1 MQSLIHFFVAGG
13 WVMYPLALLSLAA
26 VAVIIE
32 RWLAFR
38 TLADLA
44 PDLVEDVVQLCTAG
58 DAEEALALA
67 KNRKGPVAA
76 VLAEV
81 LTHREK
87 AVDDVE
93 RHVQEVG
100 EPYFIELEHRLP
112 LLDTAT
118 TISPLLGLLGTLFG
132 MIATFRAIAAAKSE
146 GANDSIL
153 AGVGEALYATAT
165 GLTIA
170 VVCFIAY
177 NFFSAK
183 TRQTVAQTE
192 QAATRLINVLRQS
205 GQLSRSEDE
214 AAHAVRAVS

>member
-32 RWLAFR
+32 RFVRYR
-38 TLADLA
+38 TLANTS
-44 PDLVEDVVQLCTAG
+44 PELVEDVIRLSTTG
-58 DAEEALALA
+58 DVDRALSVA
-67 KNRKGPVAA
+67 REGKGPVAT
-76 VLAEV
+76 VLAEILANRSMGV
-81 LTHREK
+81 E
-87 AVDDVE
+87 DIE

-112 LLDTAT
+112 LLDTGAT
-118 TISPLLGLLGTLFG
+118 VSPLLGLLGTLFG
-132 MIATFRAIAAAKSE
+132 MIATFRAIAAAKNE

-170 VVCFIAY
+170 IICFVAY
-177 NFFSAK
+177 NAFSARA
-183 TRQTVAQTE
+183 RQVVAQTE
-192 QAATRLINVLRQS
+192 QSATRLINVLQAS
-205 GQLSRSEDE
+205 GQLGADTSSK
-214 AAHAVRAVS
+214 AAVRVG